1 MTEPRLDQPFV
12 RVVVAS
18 HTVEKTQV
26 FGRVVVGHAVWRG
39 SRPAGT
45 SKAGAA
51 RAEEASRAG
60 RARRKEGLGNIL
72 NCHDGCYLG
81 NELLGGTV
89 GSSAGT
95 VVV

>member
-1 MTEPRLDQPFV
+1 METPFV

-26 FGRVVVGHAVWRG
+26 LGRVVVGHAVWRG
-39 SRPAGT
+39 SRAAGT

-60 RARRKEGLGNIL
+60 RARSKESLGNIL
-72 NCHDGCYLG
+72 NEQDGCCDWD
-81 NELLGGTV
+81 
-89 GSSAGT
+89 
-95 VVV
+95 